1 MLAGPFLPDFL
12 PFPLSVS
19 WSSTH
24 NCSINISHIFY
35 FRELWFPAQ
44 VIKTFLCRCSTFH
57 LCLLI
62 TTSTAPY
69 AAHWCIIRIIQKY
82 FVAQGSF
89 CKMLPE
95 CFQLVWKLGSPPPQ
109 AECPAVFLC
118 IPYFGHPTSPS
129 PNLKAKTMR
138 RFQVLNILP
147 CFLLRTN
154 PTVTKYITSAP
165 KWKYQ
170 FSQVIPNDSLS
181 DPSTIIV
188 LPCHSVTHW
197 VSNAFVEFCL
207 NCCICQIC

>member
-35 FRELWFPAQ
+35 FRELLFPAQ

-57 LCLLI
+57 LCLSI

-95 CFQLVWKLGSPPPQ
+95 CFQLAGKSGSSLSQ
-109 AECPAVFLC
+109 AEGPEQTARALVSF
-118 IPYFGHPTSPS
+118 
-129 PNLKAKTMR
+129 
-138 RFQVLNILP
+138 
-147 CFLLRTN
+147 
-154 PTVTKYITSAP
+154 
-165 KWKYQ
+165 
-170 FSQVIPNDSLS
+170 SLS
-181 DPSTIIV
+181 FLALIFKPFGKLLASPV
-188 LPCHSVTHW
+188 LQT
-197 VSNAFVEFCL
+197 
-207 NCCICQIC
+207 

>member
-1 MLAGPFLPDFL
+1 MF
-12 PFPLSVS
+12 
-19 WSSTH
+19 
-24 NCSINISHIFY
+24 NFY
-35 FRELWFPAQ
+35 
-44 VIKTFLCRCSTFH
+44 

-62 TTSTAPY
+62 STAPY

-154 PTVTKYITSAP
+154 PTVRKYITNAP
-165 KWKYQ
+165 KWKYNV
-170 FSQVIPNDSLS
+170 FPKWSLTIHYRTQVRSWPCLVSPSL
-181 DPSTIIV
+181 TE
-188 LPCHSVTHW
+188 SVM
-197 VSNAFVEFCL
+197 FLL
-207 NCCICQIC
+207 NFA